1 MMKRLKPPRLRATMI
16 AGALG
21 AVGGAAGDGA
31 CGLGAGVRAGAN

>member
-1 MMKRLKPPRLRATMI
+1 MMKRLSPPRLRATTV

-21 AVGGAAGDGA
+21 SGGGVAGDGA

>member
-1 MMKRLKPPRLRATMI
+1 MTKRLEPPRLRATTI

-21 AVGGAAGDGA
+21 AGGGAAGDGA